1 MTSIKRSHVHTA
13 TLSAPNSAAGHH
25 WPTPLLETPEHSW
38 KVWVSLL
45 LGHCSFLLG
54 PGTHKVLFVPSK
66 SLFPQSCASSLASM
80 VGLMATSSKRAYA
93 IPSSTMPRAPAPAA
107 VHCWPVPP
115 QETLKHSSVSVP
127 VWSLGRGAHKVCL
140 SPLSF
145 SGGMRFDSKH
155 DFVPPTI
162 LLGLLLAWTMNRE
175 LPDVQVG
182 FRKGRGTRD
191 QIANIRWNI
200 ETARVP
206 GKHLFLLYWLC
217 QSLLLCG
224 SQKKLWKILKEM
236 GIPDHLNLPPE
247 KSICRSRSNS

>member
-54 PGTHKVLFVPSK
+54 PGTHKVPFVPSK
-66 SLFPQSCASSLASM
+66 SLFPQSCASSFASM

-93 IPSSTMPRAPAPAA
+93 IPSSTMPRGPAPAA

-127 VWSLGRGAHKVCL
+127 VWSLGHGAHKVCL

-224 SQKKLWKILKEM
+224 SQKKTVE
-236 GIPDHLNLPPE
+236 
-247 KSICRSRSNS
+247 NS